1 MVKERLTYVSL
12 WRKFLGNVY
21 ADIQKGLSM
30 KSKKNKLTASQEDY
44 LEAIYHISA
53 KKMAARAK
61 DISTRLDV
69 RASSVTGA
77 LRNLAKLGLINYAPY
92 DLITLTDEGKIVA
105 EEVARRHQALEHFL
119 VNVLGVEQ
127 KEADEAACRMEHSV
141 PKAIVDRIIKY
152 AEYVEKCPKGG
163 ITWNSGFGY
172 YCKHGCT
179 EEDCNQCLS
188 NSPE

>member
-1 MVKERLTYVSL
+1 
-12 WRKFLGNVY
+12 
-21 ADIQKGLSM
+21 M

-61 DISTRLDV
+61 DISRRLEV

-77 LRNLAKLGLINYAPY
+77 LRNLSKLGLINYAPY
-92 DLITLTDEGKIVA
+92 DLITLTGEGRLVA
-105 EEVARRHQALEHFL
+105 EEIVRRHQALQHFL

-127 KEADEAACRMEHSV
+127 QEADEAACRMEHSV
-141 PKAIVDRIIKY
+141 PKSIVDRIVKY

-188 NSPE
+188 NPPK

>member
-1 MVKERLTYVSL
+1 MR
-12 WRKFLGNVY
+12 
-21 ADIQKGLSM
+21 
-30 KSKKNKLTASQEDY
+30 SKKNKLTASQEDY

-53 KKMAARAK
+53 KKMSARAK
-61 DISTRLDV
+61 DISRRLDV

-77 LRNLAKLGLINYAPY
+77 LRNLSKLGLINYAPY

-105 EEVARRHQALEHFL
+105 EEIVRRHQALQHFL
-119 VNVLGVEQ
+119 VNVLGVERQ
-127 KEADEAACRMEHSV
+127 EADEAACRMEHSV
-141 PKAIVDRIIKY
+141 PKRIVDRIVKY

-179 EEDCNQCLS
+179 EEDCDQCLS
-188 NSPE
+188 NSPK

>member
-1 MVKERLTYVSL
+1 MSL
-12 WRKFLGNVY
+12 
-21 ADIQKGLSM
+21 Q
-30 KSKKNKLTASQEDY
+30 NKLTASQEDY

-61 DISTRLDV
+61 DISNRLEV

-77 LRNLAKLGLINYAPY
+77 LRTLGKMGLINYAPY
-92 DLITLTDEGKIVA
+92 DLITLTGDGRVVA
-105 EEVARRHQALEHFL
+105 EEIVHRHQALENFL
-119 VNVLGVEQ
+119 VNVLGVEA

-141 PKAIVDRIIKY
+141 PKAIVNRLIKY

-179 EEDCNQCLS
+179 EEDCKYYMSDFSEKQS
-188 NSPE
+188 KK

>member
-1 MVKERLTYVSL
+1 MR
-12 WRKFLGNVY
+12 
-21 ADIQKGLSM
+21 
-30 KSKKNKLTASQEDY
+30 SKKNKLTASQEDY

-61 DISTRLDV
+61 DISRRLDV

-77 LRNLAKLGLINYAPY
+77 LRNLSKLGLINYAPY

-105 EEVARRHQALEHFL
+105 EEIVRRHQALQHFL
-119 VNVLGVEQ
+119 VNVLGVERQ
-127 KEADEAACRMEHSV
+127 EADEAACRMEHSV
-141 PKAIVDRIIKY
+141 PKRIVDRIVKY

-179 EEDCNQCLS
+179 EEDCDQCLS
-188 NSPE
+188 NSPK

>member
-1 MVKERLTYVSL
+1 
-12 WRKFLGNVY
+12 
-21 ADIQKGLSM
+21 M
-30 KSKKNKLTASQEDY
+30 KPKKNKLTASQEDY

-53 KKMAARAK
+53 EKMAARAK
-61 DISTRLDV
+61 DISIHLDV

-105 EEVARRHQALEHFL
+105 GEVVRRHQALEHFL

-127 KEADEAACRMEHSV
+127 READEAACRMEHSV
-141 PKAIVDRIIKY
+141 PKAIVDRLVKY